1 VVVPLSLGLAALQL
15 VFRNR
20 FGRSF
25 FMIYK
30 RVATVFKLTFV
41 LVLTVGSG
49 HAADSANAV
58 FKGKKLLLVAATS
71 APTATVDGNIKTH
84 FESLGMKVTM
94 VSDINPPSAEG
105 YDLVY
110 LASDVKA
117 KTITNTYRTTT
128 VPVFTTKPWLLDF
141 LGMTGYQPQKDY
153 GEEEKEE
160 QSFLWLVNAPNP
172 IQAGFPNGMFMPVKH
187 AIKIYNWG
195 RPEPSAQVIAFLP
208 GEPEKGFIFAYE
220 KGVYMD
226 HEFTA
231 PARRIF
237 FGLAPDQFDLLIPD
251 GLRLFDSCAA
261 WALGGK

>member
-1 VVVPLSLGLAALQL
+1 MTKLFGGALTLTTVVL
-15 VFRNR
+15 F
-20 FGRSF
+20 
-25 FMIYK
+25 
-30 RVATVFKLTFV
+30 TVFT
-41 LVLTVGSG
+41 
-49 HAADSANAV
+49 AYAV
-58 FKGKKLLLVAATS
+58 DAPDPIFKGKKLLLIAATS
-71 APTATVDGNIKTH
+71 SATAPVDANVKKH
-84 FESLGMKVTM
+84 FESLGMTVTM

-105 YDLVY
+105 YNLVF

-117 KTITNTYRTTT
+117 KTITNTYRTTS

-153 GEEEKEE
+153 GEDEKEE

-208 GEPEKGFIFAYE
+208 GEPTKGFLFAYE

-226 HEFTA
+226 HEFVA
-231 PARRIF
+231 PGRRIF
-237 FGLAPDQFDLLIPD
+237 MGLSPDQFDLLIPD
-251 GLRLFDSCAA
+251 GIKLFDSCAA

>member
-1 VVVPLSLGLAALQL
+1 MPKLSGGTLTLTTVVL
-15 VFRNR
+15 F
-20 FGRSF
+20 
-25 FMIYK
+25 
-30 RVATVFKLTFV
+30 TVFT
-41 LVLTVGSG
+41 
-49 HAADSANAV
+49 AYAV
-58 FKGKKLLLVAATS
+58 DAPDPIFKGKKVLLVAATS
-71 APTATVDGNIKTH
+71 SATAPVDANIKKH
-84 FESLGMKVTM
+84 FESLGMTVTM

-105 YDLVY
+105 YNLVF

-117 KTITNTYRTTT
+117 KTITNTYRTTS

-153 GEEEKEE
+153 GEDEKEE

-172 IQAGFPNGMFMPVKH
+172 IQAGFANGMFMPVKR

-208 GEPEKGFIFAYE
+208 GEPTKGFLFAYE

-226 HEFTA
+226 HEFVA
-231 PARRIF
+231 PGRRIF
-237 FGLAPDQFDLLIPD
+237 MGLSPDQFDLLIPD
-251 GLRLFDSCAA
+251 GIKLFDSCAA

>member
-1 VVVPLSLGLAALQL
+1 MTKLFGGALTLTTVVL
-15 VFRNR
+15 F
-20 FGRSF
+20 
-25 FMIYK
+25 
-30 RVATVFKLTFV
+30 TVFT
-41 LVLTVGSG
+41 
-49 HAADSANAV
+49 AYAV
-58 FKGKKLLLVAATS
+58 DAPDPIFKGKKLLLIAATS
-71 APTATVDGNIKTH
+71 SATAPVDANVKKH
-84 FESLGMKVTM
+84 FESLGMTVTM

-105 YDLVY
+105 YNLVF

-117 KTITNTYRTTT
+117 KTITNTYRTTS

-153 GEEEKEE
+153 GEDEKEE

-208 GEPEKGFIFAYE
+208 GEPTKGFLFAYE

-226 HEFTA
+226 HEFVA
-231 PARRIF
+231 PGRRIF
-237 FGLAPDQFDLLIPD
+237 MGLSPDQFDLLIPD
-251 GLRLFDSCAA
+251 GIKLFDSCAA
-261 WALGGK
+261 WALGGR